1 MYAEVAF
8 LLVSSGT
15 QVQPQTILDPDYLAD
30 YPSVYYGYA
39 ITKKHYLNN
48 PKLKLF
54 TLNFLE
60 QGVLKICPT
69 VLYRL

>member
-15 QVQPQTILDPDYLAD
+15 QAQLQTILDPDYLAD

-48 PKLKLF
+48 
-54 TLNFLE
+54 
-60 QGVLKICPT
+60 
-69 VLYRL
+69 RLTF